1 MVAVD
6 TRVPTPT
13 EQTRRRRPPPRHA
26 KQSDTARAFSLIRQ
40 YHGSNRPYVVGLLL
54 LVLEAVTA
62 ILEPFPIAYALDF
75 VTGRV
80 PSLRERGF
88 PAFLTNERVETIVL
102 LGLAIILIAA
112 VNKGADSLSEV
123 FLARG
128 GRELGYNIRVTMYD
142 RLQKLSMAFH
152 DKRRTGDV
160 LTRVTGDVL
169 VVEEFVVASVSNFVA
184 SALLLIGS
192 FVALLLRSW
201 QVALIAVVVV
211 PALALVANHFS
222 LRLKR
227 FSKEQRAKEGDLA
240 STAQEML
247 SSISLVQVY
256 GRGAS
261 EERKFAQQSSSAR
274 DAILRTARLEATF
287 SFIVAVLEAVGIA
300 VVILVGARLVSSRA
314 LSAGD
319 LIAFILLIQNMFKPI
334 RRIIKQWNR
343 VAGVYASVERVN
355 DLLDRQ
361 PTVVDAPDARPAPP
375 LEGVITFRDVSFAYQ
390 SLSEGADDT
399 DDTGGRLALHGV
411 SFRIP
416 AGESVALVGHSGAG
430 KSTIAQLLPR
440 LYDPHV
446 GAVLID
452 GHDIRSFTIES
463 LRAQIS
469 MVLQETILLRGT
481 VAENIAYGREGA
493 SPEEVVHAAR
503 LAGAHDFIMDMPD
516 GYDTV
521 LGERAATLSGGQRQ
535 RLAIARAFIRDAP
548 ILILDEPTTGL
559 DAVSSSLVAD
569 SLHTLARDRSTLIVS
584 HDLNLIRHVDRV
596 LVMSAGQ
603 ILEEGSP
610 EDLLASGG
618 LYAELYAHQFGEAVA
633 ASAAAVGGEPVRE
646 PAGADLV
653 AEPETEVPEPAD
665 ARAETRMFDTV
676 LSRAVP
682 LPATREQFLALTGW
696 LPSIQL
702 PSPDGDMDPF
712 RSPALMRALPGLTEA
727 LSAAAMAPRLQRML
741 ADDRELLGCSP
752 GKAFVEP
759 GDAATLQYRL
769 EVRRR
774 GGAAAEEQL
783 VAGRVFPTVEAAQR
797 WLARLEPLADQL
809 AGRADLRGFVRPAVL
824 VPELCLVL
832 SAFPLDPELPG
843 LVTAT
848 DPAALVQILGPLHT
862 GSVPGL
868 VLDDCHVE
876 VVRYR
881 RGSCVL
887 RYELA
892 WSLRPSR
899 RSLKQVVYG
908 KVYGD
913 DRGRLVGPAVSAL
926 RHLQEA
932 PGPALPFQVPRFQA
946 YLPDLRLTLLESVS
960 GAPLLPA
967 LIRAQTGTPAFPGLT
982 AHEAVGAC
990 ARVAAALHRSS
1001 IPVGSA
1007 RTLADEIDAARAGV
1021 DAVAPLAP
1029 ALAASLR
1036 RHLGAVGAL
1045 GLDASG
1051 PLGVAHGDFDTSQV
1065 LFGGRSTSLVDFD
1078 TVCLAEPAFDL
1089 GRFTGHLA
1097 ATVRRSP
1104 RHGEATPDR
1113 DGQLEGLFL
1122 REYLDAS
1129 STLDPDTLLP
1139 RVAAYRTVALVR
1151 LAVRSWCKLKP
1162 ERLRPL
1168 LALLDEPTPIGVP

>member
-1 MVAVD
+1 MNGGGD
-6 TRVPTPT
+6 L
-13 EQTRRRRPPPRHA
+13 RRTLRLFAHFTVGQR
-26 KQSDTARAFSLIRQ
+26 RAFVS
-40 YHGSNRPYVVGLLL
+40 GSALLA
-54 LVLEAVTA
+54 LEAVTA
-62 ILEPFPIAYALDF
+62 VA
-75 VTGRV
+75 V
-80 PSLRERGF
+80 PDLIKNLTD
-88 PAFLTNERVETIVL
+88 FLTAGERPSYFGFTPSVGATVLVIAGGIVL
-102 LGLAIILIAA
+102 ATA
-112 VNKGADSLSEV
+112 VNSASASTAEISLAKAGRTLGFNLRGAL
-123 FLARG
+123 FAH
-128 GRELGYNIRVTMYD
+128 
-142 RLQKLSMAFH
+142 LQKLPLAFH
-152 DKRRTGDV
+152 VRRSSGDV
-160 LTRVTGDVL
+160 LTRLTGDVKAMEDFVEDSVGDL
-169 VVEEFVVASVSNFVA
+169 V
-184 SALLLIGS
+184 GS
-192 FVALLLRSW
+192 IMILAATMAYLFRQSW
-201 QVALIAVVVV
+201 QVALLAIVMV
-211 PALALVANHFS
+211 PLLTLVSNVFARRIKS
-222 LRLKR
+222 ASKQLRA
-227 FSKEQRAKEGDLA
+227 SEGDLA

-247 SSISLVQVY
+247 TSISLVQVY

-274 DAILRTARLEATF
+274 DAVLRTARLEATF
-287 SFIVAVLEAVGIA
+287 SFIVAVLEAIGIA

-334 RRIIKQWNR
+334 RRIIKQWNK

-375 LEGVITFRDVSFAYQ
+375 LEGVVAFRDVSFAYQ
-390 SLSEGADDT
+390 SLSEDA

-416 AGESVALVGHSGAG
+416 AGGSVALVGHSGAG

-633 ASAAAVGGEPVRE
+633 ASAAAVGGEPVQE
-646 PAGADLV
+646 PVRTEVG

-676 LSRAVP
+676 LSRSVP

-702 PSPDGDMDPF
+702 PSPDGDLDPF
-712 RSPALMRALPGLTEA
+712 RSPALMRELPGLTEA
-727 LSAAAMAPRLQRML
+727 LSAPAMAPRLQRML
-741 ADDRELLGCSP
+741 ADDQELLGCSP
-752 GKAFVEP
+752 GKPFVEP
-759 GDAATLQYRL
+759 GDGATVQYRL
-769 EVRRR
+769 ELRGRD
-774 GGAAAEEQL
+774 GGAAEEHL
-783 VAGRVFPTVEAAQR
+783 VAGRVFPTVDAAQR
-797 WLARLEPLADQL
+797 WLSRLEPLADQL
-809 AGRADLRGFVRPAVL
+809 AGRADLRAFVRPTVL

-832 SAFPLDPELPG
+832 SAFPIDPELPG

-868 VLDDCHVE
+868 VLQDCHVE

-913 DRGRLVGPAVSAL
+913 DSGRLVGPAVSAL

-946 YLPDLRLTLLESVS
+946 YLPDLRLTLLESVP

-967 LIRAQTGTPAFPGLT
+967 LIRARAGTPAFPGLT

-1007 RTLADEIDAARAGV
+1007 RTLADEIAATRAGV

-1036 RHLGAVGAL
+1036 RHLGAIDAL
-1045 GLDASG
+1045 GLDAPG

-1104 RHGEATPDR
+1104 GHGDAHPDGN
-1113 DGQLEGLFL
+1113 GQLEGLFL

-1129 STLDPDTLLP
+1129 SAHDEDTLLP

-1168 LALLDEPTPIGVP
+1168 LALLDERMRIGVP